1 MELKTH
7 LNKKNKKQKTKTRT
21 KKPTILGRMRKMLR
35 KNFFGFVFL
44 VNQTGNERMIFYF
57 LIFLSY
63 WDIDLVKAKFLVGL
77 SPFFFFFEKA

>member
-1 MELKTH
+1 
-7 LNKKNKKQKTKTRT
+7 
-21 KKPTILGRMRKMLR
+21 MLR